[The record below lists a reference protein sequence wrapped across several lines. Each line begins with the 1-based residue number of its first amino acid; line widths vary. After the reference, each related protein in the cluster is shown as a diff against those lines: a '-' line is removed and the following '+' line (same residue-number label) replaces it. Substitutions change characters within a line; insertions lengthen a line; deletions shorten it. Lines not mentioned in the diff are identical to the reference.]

1 MGRARGTD
9 GAPSGWEETTM
20 ETIAYIG
27 TEQGV
32 ITAKSADGHAWDIVE
47 QGLKAWAIP
56 EIAIAPGQ
64 PNKIFAGTR
73 GDGVWVSED
82 FGKSWKKP
90 SYGKRGPG
98 KVRCVTIDPHEP
110 KRIYAGCEP
119 IDLFVSEDEG
129 ASWERFKNIW
139 DIPFVSTIPYPV
151 ATVEP
156 HLRDLVVD
164 PRDPDVLYAALQV
177 GYMLKSTD
185 RGKSWRLLNEDIDCD
200 VHTIALNPAA
210 PDRLLIATGG
220 NGYRDGDAPGRALYL
235 SEDAGETWQ
244 PTAMNFENE
253 YSVPV
258 TFDTHD
264 PARVYSALGK
274 GAPGGWRKRETGAES
289 MVIRSLDGGRTWEES
304 AGGIQRSDFP
314 EAIVADEETD
324 GRLYAASR
332 NGSFYGSED
341 AGETW
346 EPVPLD
352 LKVRDLRSL
361 VLTNA

>member
-1 MGRARGTD
+1 
-9 GAPSGWEETTM
+9 M
-20 ETIAYIG
+20 ETVLYIG

-32 ITAKSADGHAWDIVE
+32 ITAKSADGRSWEIAEH
-47 QGLKAWAIP
+47 GLKTWGVP
-56 EIAIAPGQ
+56 EVAVAPGQ
-64 PNKIFAGTR
+64 PNKVYAGTR

-82 FGKSWKKP
+82 FGHSWVKP
-90 SYGKRGPG
+90 CYGRRGPG

-119 IDLFVSEDEG
+119 IDLFVSEDDG
-129 ASWERFKNIW
+129 ANWTRFPNIW

-156 HLRDLVVD
+156 HLRDLAIHPD
-164 PRDPDVLYAALQV
+164 DPDTLYAALQV

-185 RGKSWRLLNEDIDCD
+185 RGKSWRLLDENIDCD
-200 VHTIALNPAA
+200 VHTVAIDPQA

-220 NGYRDGDAPGRALYL
+220 NGYRAGDAPGRALYL
-235 SEDAGETWQ
+235 SEDGGESWS

-258 TFDTHD
+258 TIDPFE

-289 MVIRSLDGGRTWEES
+289 VVIRSLDGGRNWQQV
-304 AGGIQRSDFP
+304 AGGISRSDFP
-314 EAIVADEETD
+314 EAIVTDEETE
-324 GRLYAASR
+324 GRLYAACR
-332 NGSFYGSED
+332 NGTFYGSDD
-341 AGETW
+341 AGENW
-346 EPVPLD
+346 SPLD
-352 LKVRDLRSL
+352 LGLNVRDLRS
-361 VLTNA
+361 VVHAAA